1 MFVSDMTVRRA
12 VKQKA
17 KLSFD
22 LTHLAQSS
30 PPFEHNLFPLLRST
44 PKTAS
49 VCMQTMTATSES
61 GDSFWFKTTTLVSWS
76 TNI

>member
-30 PPFEHNLFPLLRST
+30 PPFEHNLFPLLNDD
-44 PKTAS
+44 
-49 VCMQTMTATSES
+49 
-61 GDSFWFKTTTLVSWS
+61 DS
-76 TNI
+76 NR